1 MSEKTLRVVP
11 ANGIMLAGIPSA
23 GADVPEEQAREWART
38 GLVTI
43 IEPKRRPRARKRA
56 S

>member
-11 ANGIMLAGIPSA
+11 ANGIMLAGIPKA
-23 GADVPEEQAREWART
+23 GADVPEAQAREWARN

-43 IEPKRRPRARKRA
+43 IEPKAPAKGQKE